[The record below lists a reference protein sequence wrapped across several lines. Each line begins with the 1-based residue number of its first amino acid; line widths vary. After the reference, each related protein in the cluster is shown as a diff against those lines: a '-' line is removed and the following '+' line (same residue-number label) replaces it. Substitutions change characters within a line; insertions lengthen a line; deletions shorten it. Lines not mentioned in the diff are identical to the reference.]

1 MDDGG
6 RLDYN
11 KGSKNKSLV
20 INTHSFTE
28 LEVISICKEL
38 ENKFSL
44 MTEIRSNKSKKIIVI
59 KSDSYEQFCSLIS
72 PYFIPEMKYKLP

>member
-20 INTHSFTE
+20 MNTHSFTE
-28 LEVISICKEL
+28 FEVISMAKEL
-38 ENKFSL
+38 KNKL
-44 MTEIRSNKSKKIIVI
+44 NLLTEIRSNKSKKIIVI
-59 KSDSYEQFCSLIS
+59 NSASYEQFISLIH
-72 PYFIPEMKYKLP
+72 PYIIPEMEYKLP